1 MERDKLIIEKNKKHE
16 ELIEWLETECQSP
29 ETADLSHSFAE
40 NLMIKLAEI
49 SYIENE
55 LSALEKE
62 APEVYASQ
70 RSELTDE
77 YIEKEAEIEIPLSS
91 SSTLNVQRMR
101 WIQGCKWARDR
112 QKGYSGEFIEWIA
125 FDGLEMFPMTG
136 KDGDGKIRWFDLQDG
151 ENPLEDVYGYWLT
164 EIKDK

>member
-1 MERDKLIIEKNKKHE
+1 
-16 ELIEWLETECQSP
+16 
-29 ETADLSHSFAE
+29 
-40 NLMIKLAEI
+40 MIKLAEI

-101 WIQGCKWARDR
+101 LIQGCKWARDR

-151 ENPLEDVYGYWLT
+151 EKVDPQAISIHALWDASEDHARSGFKRWIWPKLD
-164 EIKDK
+164 E